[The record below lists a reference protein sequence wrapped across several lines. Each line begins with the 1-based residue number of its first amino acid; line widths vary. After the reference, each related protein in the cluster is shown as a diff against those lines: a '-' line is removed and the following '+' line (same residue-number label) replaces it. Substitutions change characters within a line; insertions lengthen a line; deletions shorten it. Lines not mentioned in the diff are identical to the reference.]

1 MNKQS
6 KVLAI
11 GFVVCTTLLVC
22 NGGGNNNSSLP
33 AAPNTQNQ
41 LQKYLSLW
49 SYTPLAVNN
58 NNKRLSSTIG
68 NQLYMV
74 ESKDNSV
81 IPFEIYI
88 TVN

>member
-11 GFVVCTTLLVC
+11 GFVVCTTLLAC

-49 SYTPLAVNN
+49 RAIHHW
-58 NNKRLSSTIG
+58 LSITII
-68 NQLYMV
+68 
-74 ESKDNSV
+74 SV
-81 IPFEIYI
+81 
-88 TVN
+88 